1 MGDLAR
7 LARLLTWPVRRLFE
21 PQFRWTRDQVVQTDH
36 RLHQKLDEVTDTL
49 RNSVSSPIAEVR
61 DQLERVD
68 ARMSVGA
75 LSGTEALAH
84 VGHELRRLNEAVAR
98 LEEAVAALGA
108 PAPSAPAS
116 SPTAPYA
123 AQALGGLPRGARV
136 LVAGG
141 DAATAEALTGLG
153 LEVTVA
159 APGAAWPVAGEVAA
173 VVWTGPAGAD
183 GESVEALRAAL
194 GADGRLVLSMGAAN
208 GRGTGLGALLA
219 GWRVEDLTVAAGPTA
234 LVTVRPPDSRA

>member
-21 PQFRWTRDQVVQTDH
+21 PQFRWTRDQVLQTDH
-36 RLHQKLDEVTDTL
+36 RLHQKLDEVTDAL
-49 RNSVSSPIAEVR
+49 RDSVSSPIAEVR

-98 LEEAVAALGA
+98 LEQAVAALA
-108 PAPSAPAS
+108 PPSGTPDS

-194 GADGRLVLSMGAAN
+194 GADGRLVLSVAAAN